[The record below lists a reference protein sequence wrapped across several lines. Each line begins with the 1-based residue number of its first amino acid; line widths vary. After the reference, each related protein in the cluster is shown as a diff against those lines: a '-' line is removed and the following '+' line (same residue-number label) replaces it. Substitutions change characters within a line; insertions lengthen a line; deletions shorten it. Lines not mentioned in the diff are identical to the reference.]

1 MSKKQV
7 LAQLVAPLA
16 ERARRIEREPLPR
29 NIAALLDEAAGQ
41 APDHPAL
48 VFIDSGET
56 LTYHALRADV
66 GRLAGGLLSIG
77 IRKGTHIGI
86 MLPNIPEWPLTW
98 LAVARIG
105 AVAVPVNTRYTG
117 RELHYA
123 LDDAEAEY
131 LVIHDSL
138 LPVLA
143 AMPQLLPRLV
153 ADRIIV
159 VGNVGAGHRRW
170 SDLLEQPSEGPLSV
184 DQPALDDLVNIQ
196 YTSGTTGFPKGCML
210 TQRYWL
216 QLAKTHSACDDR
228 CYPRVLASTPFFYMT
243 PQWLLLMAFIQ
254 RGALYVA
261 ARQSASRFAEWLRA
275 YRINFC
281 LFPGPAYKQP
291 PSPLDRDN
299 AIVRVNTYGFPK
311 QNQADLER
319 RFDFVAREAFGMTE
333 IGAGLFVPIEA
344 EDMVG
349 SGSCGVPTP
358 FRECRIADTQ
368 GNTLP
373 AGQVGELLVRG
384 PGMLVGYY
392 RKPEATAAAFHGEW
406 FRTGDL
412 ATRDARGF
420 FYIVGRL
427 KDMIRRAGE
436 NIAANEVEAVLA
448 SLPGVAEAAAV
459 PVPDET
465 RGEEVKAYVVLQQ
478 GFTRQTLPPERIL
491 AHCAANL
498 ASFKIPRY
506 IEYRDVPLPRTASEK
521 IAKPSLIGE
530 KTDLRAGCWDRVE
543 ARWR

>member
-1 MSKKQV
+1 MPKQQV
-7 LAQLVAPLA
+7 LAQRVAPLA
-16 ERARRIEREPLPR
+16 ERTRRIEREPLPR

-41 APDHPAL
+41 VPDHPAL
-48 VFIDSGET
+48 VFIDTGET
-56 LTYHALRADV
+56 LTYRALRADV
-66 GRLAGGLLSIG
+66 GRLVNGLLSIG
-77 IRKGTHIGI
+77 VRKGTHIGI

-123 LDDAEAEY
+123 LDDAEVEY
-131 LVIHDSL
+131 LVIHNSL

-143 AMPQLLPRLV
+143 AMPQALPHLAGR
-153 ADRIIV
+153 IV
-159 VGNVGAGHRRW
+159 VAGGKQADHCHWRN
-170 SDLLEQPSEGPLSV
+170 LLERRNAGPQLA
-184 DQPALDDLVNIQ
+184 DEPELDDLVNIQ

-228 CYPRVLASTPFFYMT
+228 SYPRVLASTPFFYMT

-261 ARQSASRFAEWLRA
+261 ARQSASRFAEWLSVH
-275 YRINFC
+275 RINFC
-281 LFPGPAYKQP
+281 LFPAPAYKQP
-291 PSPLDRDN
+291 PSPLDHNND
-299 AIVRVNTYGFPK
+299 IVRVNIYGFSK

-319 RFDFVAREAFGMTE
+319 RFNFVAREAFGMTE

-384 PGMLVGYY
+384 PGMLAGYY
-392 RKPEATAAAFHGEW
+392 RRPEATAAAFHGDW

-412 ATRDARGF
+412 ATRDARGYF
-420 FYIVGRL
+420 FIVGRM

-436 NIAANEVEAVLA
+436 NIAANEVEAILA
-448 SLPGVAEAAAV
+448 SLPGIAEAAVV
-459 PVPDET
+459 PVPDEM

-478 GFTRQTLPPERIL
+478 GFTRQTLPPERIV

-506 IEYRDVPLPRTASEK
+506 FEYRDVPLPRTASEK
-521 IAKPSLIGE
+521 ISKPTLVQE
-530 KTDLRAGCWDRVE
+530 KTDLRAGTWDRVE
-543 ARWR
+543 SRWR